1 MICLVPSEAGR
12 LHSDVIGL
20 LSEVF
25 PRVLERTLVSLDH
38 QFILFFLPKLAWLV
52 MFKCTK
58 IFLRWV
64 GQSCSAAGKANIY
77 EAPTLRISLPVRI
90 RAAFTAF
97 RTKMVRVTTLPGLQ
111 H

>member
-1 MICLVPSEAGR
+1 M
-12 LHSDVIGL
+12 
-20 LSEVF
+20 
-25 PRVLERTLVSLDH
+25 
-38 QFILFFLPKLAWLV
+38 LFFLPKLAWLV
-52 MFKCTK
+52 TFKCTK

-64 GQSCSAAGKANIY
+64 GQGGSATGKANIY

-97 RTKMVRVTTLPGLQ
+97 RTKTVRVTTLPVLE